1 MYAWPLL
8 ALAIVGLLLLA
19 AAVRPMN
26 ERNFHGRLHSRLAA
40 RTRDKATRQ
49 LFRQAKRQRAF
60 HAPS

>member
-8 ALAIVGLLLLA
+8 ILAIVGLLLLA
-19 AAVRPMN
+19 AAVRPLN
-26 ERNFHGRLHSRLAA
+26 ERNFLSLSAA
-40 RTRDKATRQ
+40 RTRDKATRE